1 MSSGAVA
8 EVPLAGLSFHRHQA
22 VAVDF
27 LVDARLGCYTT
38 GLHTYLR
45 TLSILFS
52 RKTAD
57 GGHQVVDDAR

>member
-1 MSSGAVA
+1 
-8 EVPLAGLSFHRHQA
+8 LAFHRHQA

-52 RKTAD
+52 CKTAD